1 MRRPWVL
8 SVSLVLAL
16 GWCAPAQ
23 AQLAVIDAANFT
35 QNLIQAGQA
44 IIMVANQ
51 VLELTGLDDIVL
63 GDDLGADLGQLQE
76 LGQDAQ
82 GLQADLANIQL
93 HIALLFDLQTA
104 PNSSAA
110 LREQLAAIRQLT
122 WQAYV
127 DALRTESLLQSSVS
141 ALRHMVR
148 LIEGLG
154 AFLGNQQANQTLAQ
168 MESKLTVELIKLRTQ
183 TAAFHRA
190 QALDRLERPLIEQSL
205 RNINDAIMEDYPN

>member
-1 MRRPWVL
+1 MRRQWVL

-16 GWCAPAQ
+16 GWCAPAH

-93 HIALLFDLQTA
+93 QIALLFDLQTA

-205 RNINDAIMEDYPN
+205 RNIHDAIMEDYPQ

>member
-1 MRRPWVL
+1 MRRQWVL

-16 GWCAPAQ
+16 GWCAPAH

-51 VLELTGLDDIVL
+51 VLELTGLDEIVL

-93 HIALLFDLQTA
+93 QIALLFDLQTA

-205 RNINDAIMEDYPN
+205 RNINDAIMEDYPQ

>member
-1 MRRPWVL
+1 MRRQWVL

-16 GWCAPAQ
+16 GWCAPAH

-51 VLELTGLDDIVL
+51 VLELTGLDEIVL

-93 HIALLFDLQTA
+93 QIALLFDLQTA

>member
-1 MRRPWVL
+1 
-8 SVSLVLAL
+8 VLAL
-16 GWCAPAQ
+16 GWCAPAH

-93 HIALLFDLQTA
+93 QIALLFDLQTA

-205 RNINDAIMEDYPN
+205 RNINDAIMEDYPQ

>member
-1 MRRPWVL
+1 MKRGVL
-8 SVSLVLAL
+8 IGVLLVLMSMTQ
-16 GWCAPAQ
+16 AQ
-23 AQLAVIDAANFT
+23 AQGLPVFDASNLLQNTVQALQAV
-35 QNLIQAGQA
+35 L
-44 IIMVANQ
+44 MVANQ

-93 HIALLFDLQTA
+93 QITLLFDLQTA
-104 PNSSAA
+104 PNGSAA
-110 LREQLAAIRQLT
+110 LRDRLAAIRQLT

-154 AFLGNQQANQTLAQ
+154 AFLGNQQGNQTLAQ

-190 QALDRLERPLIEQSL
+190 QALDRLEEPLAVESL
-205 RNINDAIMEDYPN
+205 SNIHKAIMEDYP

>member
-1 MRRPWVL
+1 MKRGVL
-8 SVSLVLAL
+8 IGVLLVLVSMTQ
-16 GWCAPAQ
+16 AQ
-23 AQLAVIDAANFT
+23 AQGLPVFDASNLLQNTVQALQAV
-35 QNLIQAGQA
+35 L
-44 IIMVANQ
+44 MVANQ

-205 RNINDAIMEDYPN
+205 RNIHDAIMEDYPN

>member
-1 MRRPWVL
+1 MKRPLRVG
-8 SVSLVLAL
+8 LVLLL
-16 GWCAPAQ
+16 GWCTPALAQLPVTDVGNLLQNTIQAAQ
-23 AQLAVIDAANFT
+23 AV
-35 QNLIQAGQA
+35 
-44 IIMVANQ
+44 IMVANQ
-51 VLELTGLDDIVL
+51 VLELTGLDEIVL
-63 GDDLGADLGQLQE
+63 GDDLGADLGQLAE

-82 GLQADLANIQL
+82 GLEADLANIHLQ
-93 HIALLFDLQTA
+93 ITLLFDLQTA

-110 LREQLAAIRQLT
+110 LRDRLAAIRQLT

-154 AFLGNQQANQTLAQ
+154 AFLGNQQGNQTLAQ
-168 MESKLTVELIKLRTQ
+168 MEAKLTVELIKLRTQ

-190 QALDRLERPLIEQSL
+190 QALDRLEPLLVEQSI
-205 RNINDAIMEDYPN
+205 RNINQAIMEDYPQ

>member
-1 MRRPWVL
+1 MRRQWVL
-8 SVSLVLAL
+8 AVSLVLAL
-16 GWCAPAQ
+16 GWCAPAH

-205 RNINDAIMEDYPN
+205 RNIHDAIMEDYPQ

>member
-1 MRRPWVL
+1 MKRPLLVG
-8 SVSLVLAL
+8 LVLLL
-16 GWCAPAQ
+16 GWCTPALAQLPVTDVGNLLQNTIQAAQ
-23 AQLAVIDAANFT
+23 AV
-35 QNLIQAGQA
+35 
-44 IIMVANQ
+44 IMVANQ
-51 VLELTGLDDIVL
+51 VLELTGLEEIVL

-93 HIALLFDLQTA
+93 QITLLFDLQTA
-104 PNSSAA
+104 PNGSAA
-110 LREQLAAIRQLT
+110 LRDRLAAIRQLT

-154 AFLGNQQANQTLAQ
+154 AFLGNQQGNQTLAQ

-190 QALDRLERPLIEQSL
+190 QALDRLEEPLAVESL
-205 RNINDAIMEDYPN
+205 SNIHKAIMEDYP

>member
-1 MRRPWVL
+1 MKRPLLVG
-8 SVSLVLAL
+8 LVLLL
-16 GWCAPAQ
+16 GWCTPAPAQ
-23 AQLAVIDAANFT
+23 LPVTDVGNLL
-35 QNLIQAGQA
+35 QNTIQAAQA
-44 IIMVANQ
+44 VIMVANQ
-51 VLELTGLDDIVL
+51 VLELTGLDEIVL

-82 GLQADLANIQL
+82 GLEADLANIQL
-93 HIALLFDLQTA
+93 QITLLFDLQTA

-110 LREQLAAIRQLT
+110 LRDRLAAIRQLT

-154 AFLGNQQANQTLAQ
+154 AFLGNQQGNQTLAQ
-168 MESKLTVELIKLRTQ
+168 MDAKLTVELIKLRTQ

-190 QALDRLERPLIEQSL
+190 QALDRLEPLLVEQSI
-205 RNINDAIMEDYPN
+205 RNIHEAIMEDYPQ